1 MSHLTDVE
9 VELFVTGRLEP
20 AVYRRAAQHL
30 VDGCIECQ
38 ARFLE
43 SAGLKALLGEGEEV
57 EPELFEEAAYDEAID
72 RAIAAALSKIP
83 RWEEEKER
91 RDRLVADARACPD
104 GILGLPLEDEGSRGW
119 AFAEALLVASREE
132 RFRDRQRMRVLAFAA
147 SVAARNLDP
156 HLYGRAA
163 ISDLCARAL
172 AELANAYRLH
182 DEFESAEEALTQAEG
197 FLPDG
202 TGDPLILARLLEV
215 EVSLRSDQKRL
226 EEALELLGVLHQ
238 LYVQLGETHL
248 AGQTLISQGINTA
261 IDDRPQEAVPLFR
274 EGLDLIDPEHDP
286 QLAAIGRYGLLNALE
301 LCGEYREAGR
311 LLLESGLRE
320 AFADDPLNLARLRWL
335 EGKIH
340 AGLGKLWRA
349 EQVLTEVRDGFQER
363 GQGYDSALVGLDLA
377 AVWLRQGKHAAVHE
391 LAEEVLKTFA
401 ALGIRREGIKAVR
414 YLREACRREMATP
427 ALVQRVSG
435 FLRRLEWKPQ
445 LRFAP

>member
-20 AVYRRAAQHL
+20 AVYRRAVRHL
-30 VDGCIECQ
+30 VGGCTECQ

-43 SAGLKALLGEGEEV
+43 VLELKVLLGEDV

-72 RAIAAALSKIP
+72 RAIAAALGEAP
-83 RWEEEKER
+83 GWEQER
-91 RDRLVADARACPD
+91 EQRDRLLAEARACAEDSSDCPGGPEPSMGGPSRRPSSRRAVRSGF
-104 GILGLPLEDEGSRGW
+104 GIDE
-119 AFAEALLVASREE
+119 
-132 RFRDRQRMRVLAFAA
+132 RMRLLAFAA
-147 SVAARNLDP
+147 TVAARNLDP
-156 HLYGRAA
+156 RDYGRAA
-163 ISDLCARAL
+163 ISDLSARAS

-182 DEFESAEEALTQAEG
+182 DEFESAEEALARAEG
-197 FLPDG
+197 FLADG
-202 TGDPLILARLLEV
+202 SGDPLILARLLEV

-226 EEALELLGVLHQ
+226 GEALELLGVLHQ

-248 AGQTLISQGINTA
+248 AGQTLISTGINTA
-261 IDDRPQEAVPLFR
+261 VDDRPQEAVPLFR
-274 EGLDLIDPEHDP
+274 EGLDLIDPERDP

-320 AFADDPLNLARLRWL
+320 AFADDPLNLAKLRWL

-349 EQVLTEVRDGFQER
+349 EQVLSEVRSGFLER
-363 GQGYDSALVGLDLA
+363 GQGYDAALVGLDLA
-377 AVWLRQGKHAAVHE
+377 AVWLRQGNHAAVRE
-391 LAEEVLKTFA
+391 LAEEILETFA

-435 FLRRLEWKPQ
+435 FLRRLEWQPQ